1 MFWKRRVDAGSS
13 LTSGPSLESSTWW
26 PVPLLRHVSCHGLLR
41 PLPGRWRVRVT
52 EPAQARLC
60 CKGPHPALRLPAPG
74 QLTCGS
80 PACPQKVKA
89 STPPHC
95 LPLPLTQ
102 HHHMLE
108 TTADKRKLGG
118 QTAMLGVWGKKGVEL
133 GAAGS
138 SQCDY
143 SHARVRLL
151 FGKIAGKTEVWY
163 PHVSVLVQ
171 EDIGGLKWKR
181 RWFLRAPK
189 ASWGWE
195 NFHNHRHL
203 LSLFLSHFIPTHEF

>member
-1 MFWKRRVDAGSS
+1 MKSEGHRASTGSALLQRAAS
-13 LTSGPSLESSTWW
+13 CPQAPCPWAANLWIPCVPPEGESK
-26 PVPLLRHVSCHGLLR
+26 HAA
-41 PLPGRWRVRVT
+41 PLPSSPSDPASSHVGNYCWQEKAGRTNGHV
-52 EPAQARLC
+52 
-60 CKGPHPALRLPAPG
+60 
-74 QLTCGS
+74 
-80 PACPQKVKA
+80 
-89 STPPHC
+89 
-95 LPLPLTQ
+95 
-102 HHHMLE
+102 
-108 TTADKRKLGG
+108 
-118 QTAMLGVWGKKGVEL
+118 GVWGKKGVEL

-181 RWFLRAPK
+181 RWFLRVPK
-189 ASWGWE
+189 ASRGWE